1 MEKDLKVKI
10 DVDSASAK
18 EKVEVFSNLLTN
30 VKDGFTA
37 AKDVA
42 AMFGLENKKIEGIIN
57 SVTIAQDNLAKAQK
71 VAGEIQKG
79 YAAAVNAVA
88 NAKKAFTLVMQLAST
103 GLKAFRLALAG
114 TGIGLIVVAIGL
126 LVANFNKIKEVV
138 GRVINSFPPLK
149 AVVDQVKLAFEKV
162 SQGIG
167 FFTSLF
173 NQIKTTLI
181 NFVLNLKPVQ
191 NILGFVREKFD
202 GVITVGKNVI
212 DNFNRIANAVLGLI
226 KDFPFLTTIVE
237 GVKNVFFSIVETGK
251 EFLEWLGFT
260 PIKVEESNKA
270 VAKSNK
276 KAVEEAK
283 GAANEQAKIE
293 QGKTDAKANEDKK
306 QVESEE
312 QKAKRLEEERIKRL
326 KQDQDYEKLRLAN
339 MEEGRKKELAG
350 EELKYAEEKERYK
363 GNTKALEELKKLHE
377 KRVSEIN
384 KEWDTKEQKEREDRH
399 KAVLEANDRWV
410 KRNEESKRKSLENE
424 FKLLEKSLKDKEIT
438 EEEALIRKQSLTQD
452 FYEQQ
457 KADLQTH
464 YDELLATEL
473 EKKANNQLSI
483 EEYEAIEKALQA
495 QKVEDEA
502 ALKIQQQAAEKELD
516 TAIDEEKNA
525 RLIAQIER
533 EKAITKA
540 KWEFAEKAAKDGLD
554 VIDTVNKNLIK
565 NAKTQNDIEKA
576 ITLVKIGIDSAKA
589 ISSAISNANA
599 PTPDNV
605 ATGGIAGIAKFA
617 AISAQIAS
625 AVAQAHK
632 VLSSG
637 GNIGGGGGA
646 PSTPSISAPQIIA
659 PQIGT
664 TQIIARQHSPEPLKV
679 FVTEA
684 DIRSAQQKVKV
695 IEDQSVVV

>member
-18 EKVEVFSNLLTN
+18 EKVEVFSDVLSNLQTGFSASKDLAEVFGIETGRLSKIIDNLTKIQTAQNSIQKISNLL
-30 VKDGFTA
+30 
-37 AKDVA
+37 AKDSAGTAKNGSDANEKLSGSLVGA
-42 AMFGLENKKIEGIIN
+42 TGSFKVLNKVMSANVIGIIITAVATLASYWDKIKDSISGVSSEQKEN
-57 SVTIAQDNLAKAQK
+57 LKTGTKLYDNAQK
-71 VAGEIQKG
+71 
-79 YAAAVNAVA
+79 
-88 NAKKAFTLVMQLAST
+88 T
-103 GLKAFRLALAG
+103 
-114 TGIGLIVVAIGL
+114 
-126 LVANFNKIKEVV
+126 
-138 GRVINSFPPLK
+138 
-149 AVVDQVKLAFEKV
+149 
-162 SQGIG
+162 
-167 FFTSLF
+167 FTSLEGQE
-173 NQIKTTLI
+173 NIERQKGKSERAILKT
-181 NFVLNLKPVQ
+181 
-191 NILGFVREKFD
+191 
-202 GVITVGKNVI
+202 
-212 DNFNRIANAVLGLI
+212 
-226 KDFPFLTTIVE
+226 
-237 GVKNVFFSIVETGK
+237 
-251 EFLEWLGFT
+251 
-260 PIKVEESNKA
+260 
-270 VAKSNK
+270 
-276 KAVEEAK
+276 
-283 GAANEQAKIE
+283 KIE
-293 QGKTDAKANEDKK
+293 QLGVVISTGKADIENQEKVLAAQIEAETRNKRILKSVLEFVLVGLSPVLAAADKIASLFGK
-306 QVESEE
+306 ELNLREKLADFAASQFFNPEEVEKKGQEAINASKEKLLE
-312 QKAKRLEEERIKRL
+312 FENQKAGFELSLKNIDSESAKSKA
-326 KQDQDYEKLRLAN
+326 KQDNDYEKLRLAN
-339 MEEGRKKELAG
+339 MEEGRKKELAE

-363 GNTKALEELKKLHE
+363 DNTKALEELEKLHK

-384 KEWDTKEQKEREDRH
+384 KEWDAKEQKEREDRH

-516 TAIDEEKNA
+516 TAIDDEKNA

-540 KWEFAEKAAKDGLD
+540 KWEFAEKAAKDGLG

-589 ISSAISNANA
+589 ISSAIANANA

-646 PSTPSISAPQIIA
+646 PSTPSISAPQISA